1 MSQLYEKPER
11 PEQTPKSAPP
21 KRVAGKKGQGEKR
34 AWFFPEI
41 VGKKRIALYAYTA
54 LTVVAG
60 IIVAGYLVFQGISA
74 PPPPPDYSRPPRP
87 VTSGNPTGDDP
98 EVIPNPDLIPSSDRK
113 EQFYTVLLVGQDVFG
128 GGLTDTM
135 MLAAYDVPNQ
145 TVSVMSLPRD
155 TYIRRSGRR
164 MLLNSVYNWGGGAS
178 GDGIETLKEE
188 VRELTGV
195 PVDYYAIVQWK
206 AFGELVDAIG
216 GVYYD
221 VPRNMNYDDNIQ
233 DLHIHVSKGYQL
245 LDGDKAMQV
254 VRFRE
259 GANGYIDGDLGRI
272 RTQQGFMKAVV
283 KKCLEPGVLLS
294 NLTEYIEI
302 FQENVNTD
310 LTVNALT
317 YFAKSAVGGLDMD
330 NVEFITMPYRDA
342 GDGHL
347 LPDGEGI
354 IELVNKSFN
363 PYLDD
368 IELWELDLETEVIR
382 RPTSTPSPSP
392 TPDETETPEPTES
405 GEPSASPRPTGDP
418 SGPVVPTARPSSRP
432 SEEPSEQPT
441 GEPSGAP
448 SEEPTGQPTPE
459 PTAPPADPT
468 PEPPAENTPEPTPEP
483 TPEEAPPLLPEE

>member
-1 MSQLYEKPER
+1 MSQLYEKPEK

-21 KRVAGKKGQGEKR
+21 KRAAGKREHRKKGT
-34 AWFFPEI
+34 WFFPEI
-41 VGKKRIALYAYTA
+41 VGRKRIALYAYTA

-87 VTSGNPTGDDP
+87 SSSAGAEGPDGPEIIQNPG
-98 EVIPNPDLIPSSDRK
+98 EVSSDRK
-113 EQFYTVLLVGQDVFG
+113 DQFYTVLLVGQDVFG

-294 NLTEYIEI
+294 NLTEYIGI

-354 IELVNKSFN
+354 IELVNERFN

-368 IELWELDLETEVIR
+368 IELWELDLETEVVH

-392 TPDETETPEPTES
+392 TPKETETPEPTES
-405 GEPSASPRPTGDP
+405 GEPSESPRPTGDP

-432 SEEPSEQPT
+432 SAEPSGQPTEEPTGSPTEPT
-441 GEPSGAP
+441 GEPT
-448 SEEPTGQPTPE
+448 EQPTE
-459 PTAPPADPT
+459 PPADPT

>member
-1 MSQLYEKPER
+1 MSQFYEKPEG
-11 PEQTPKSAPP
+11 PEGKSKTAPP
-21 KRVAGKKGQGEKR
+21 KRIAGGGRTKKKGT
-34 AWFFPEI
+34 WFFPEI
-41 VGKKRIALYAYTA
+41 VGKKRIGLYAYTA
-54 LTVVAG
+54 LTVVAAM
-60 IIVAGYLVFQGISA
+60 IVAGYLVFQMFSA
-74 PPPPPDYSRPPRP
+74 PPVIEGSENTRPPRP
-87 VTSGNPTGDDP
+87 SSEGVLDPDNPEFIENP
-98 EVIPNPDLIPSSDRK
+98 ELSSDRK
-113 EQFYTVLLVGQDVFG
+113 DQFYTVLLVGQDVFG

-155 TYIRRSGRR
+155 TYIRRNGRR

-178 GDGIETLKEE
+178 GDGIQTLKEE

-294 NLTEYIEI
+294 NLTEYIAI

-310 LTVNALT
+310 LSVNALT
-317 YFAKSAVGGLDMD
+317 YFTKSAVGGLDME
-330 NVEFITMPYRDA
+330 NVEFITMPNKSA

-347 LPDGEGI
+347 LPDGEKLV
-354 IELVNKSFN
+354 ELVNERFN
-363 PYLDD
+363 PYLED
-368 IELWELDLETEVIR
+368 IELWELDLETEMVQR
-382 RPTSTPSPSP
+382 PTPKPTSTPM
-392 TPDETETPEPTES
+392 PEESEDPAPGES
-405 GEPSASPRPTGDP
+405 GTPGESPAPSGDP
-418 SGPVVPTARPSSRP
+418 SGPVVPSTR
-432 SEEPSEQPT
+432 
-441 GEPSGAP
+441 
-448 SEEPTGQPTPE
+448 
-459 PTAPPADPT
+459 PTAPPTGVPATKPTETPAGSSPEPSPESEPPVENT
-468 PEPPAENTPEPTPEP
+468 PEPPVEPTPEP
-483 TPEEAPPLLPEE
+483 TPEEAPPLLPGG

>member
-1 MSQLYEKPER
+1 MSQLYEKPEK
-11 PEQTPKSAPP
+11 PKQTPRSAPP
-21 KRVAGKKGQGEKR
+21 KRVAGQRERGKKGT
-34 AWFFPEI
+34 WFFPEI
-41 VGKKRIALYAYTA
+41 VGRKRIALYAYTA

-87 VTSGNPTGDDP
+87 SSSAGVEGPDGPEIIQNPG
-98 EVIPNPDLIPSSDRK
+98 EVSSDRK
-113 EQFYTVLLVGQDVFG
+113 DQFYTVLLVGQDVFG

-294 NLTEYIEI
+294 NLTEYIGI
-302 FQENVNTD
+302 FQKNVSTD

-330 NVEFITMPYRDA
+330 NVEFVTMPYRDA

-354 IELVNKSFN
+354 VELVNKRFN

-368 IELWELDLETEVIR
+368 IELWELDLETEVVR

-392 TPDETETPEPTES
+392 TPKETEDPEPTES
-405 GEPSASPRPTGDP
+405 GEPSESPRPTGDP

-432 SEEPSEQPT
+432 SAEPSGQPTEEPTGSSTEPT
-441 GEPSGAP
+441 GEPT
-448 SEEPTGQPTPE
+448 EQPTE
-459 PTAPPADPT
+459 PPADPT

>member
-1 MSQLYEKPER
+1 MSQFYEKPEK
-11 PEQTPKSAPP
+11 PEQVPKSPTP
-21 KRVAGKKGQGEKR
+21 KRVAGGKGARKKGT
-34 AWFFPEI
+34 WFFPEI
-41 VGKKRIALYAYTA
+41 VGRKRIALYAYTA

-60 IIVAGYLVFQGISA
+60 LIVAGYLIFQGISA
-74 PPPPPDYSRPPRP
+74 PPPVASGNIRLPQPD
-87 VTSGNPTGDDP
+87 TSGSPTGGDP
-98 EVIPNPDLIPSSDRK
+98 NEVIPNPDLIPSSDRK
-113 EQFYTVLLVGQDVFG
+113 EQFYTVLLIGQDVFG

-145 TVSVMSLPRD
+145 TVCVMSLPRD
-155 TYIRRSGRR
+155 TYVRRNGRR

-294 NLTEYIEI
+294 NLTEYIDI
-302 FQENVNTD
+302 FQKNVNTD

-330 NVEFITMPYRDA
+330 NVEFITMPNKSA

-354 IELVNKSFN
+354 VELVNRSFN

-368 IELWELDLETEVIR
+368 IELWELDLETEVVR
-382 RPTSTPSPSP
+382 RPTSPPSPSP
-392 TPDETETPEPTES
+392 TPEETHEPSES
-405 GEPSASPRPTGDP
+405 GEPSASPRPSEDP
-418 SGPVVPTARPSSRP
+418 SGPVVPTTRPSSRP
-432 SEEPSEQPT
+432 STEPT
-441 GEPSGAP
+441 GEPSG
-448 SEEPTGQPTPE
+448 QPTVNTTTE
-459 PTAPPADPT
+459 PTAPPAETT
-468 PEPPAENTPEPTPEP
+468 PELPPETVPPAENTPPPTPEP
-483 TPEEAPPLLPEE
+483 TPEEAPPLLPEG